1 MTTSDKTSQPLLE
14 PIKVQGQL
22 LPNRVVMAPLTR
34 ARAENSE
41 LEPGQLQAT
50 YYAQRAGADGAGL
63 IISEGTWVSPQAI
76 GWADV
81 PGLYTDGQVA
91 GWRQVTDAV
100 HAKGG
105 TIFAQLWHTGS
116 ISHPSFFE
124 GHLPLA
130 PSAVNPM
137 VSSPTATGPQPTV
150 TPREM
155 TREDIRATV
164 RAFKDAAQRAIDAG
178 FDGVQIQAG
187 YLYLFNQF
195 LNPRTNL
202 RTDEYGGS
210 IQNRARLLFEVI
222 DAISKVVDLR
232 KVGVKTGPATG
243 EQGAF
248 VTHADTVLTS
258 DHVIRQLNDFSLH
271 HLLLMGAM
279 SDLTGTPAAF
289 LQGDEMFKH
298 YRAIYNGVI
307 IGNVGF
313 DQERG
318 NRLIGEGLVDM
329 VAFGRSFIANP
340 DLAHRFAVGAPVLPT
355 DPAIH
360 YGGGA
365 RGYTDFPA
373 LA

>member
-1 MTTSDKTSQPLLE
+1 MTPQPLLQ
-14 PIKVQGQL
+14 PIEVHGQL
-22 LPNRVVMAPLTR
+22 LSNRVVMAPLTR
-34 ARAENSE
+34 ARAENAW
-41 LEPGQLQAT
+41 LEPGELQAT
-50 YYAQRAGADGAGL
+50 YYAQRAGSRGAGL

-81 PGLYTDGQVA
+81 PGLYNDRQAA
-91 GWRQVTDAV
+91 GWRMVTDAV

-116 ISHPSFFE
+116 SSHPSFLGGE
-124 GHLPLA
+124 PPLA

-137 VSSPTATGPQPTV
+137 VSSPTATGRQETV
-150 TPREM
+150 TPKAM
-155 TREDIRATV
+155 GREDIKATV
-164 RAFKDAAQRAIDAG
+164 RAFRDATERALDAG

-195 LNPRTNL
+195 LNSRTNQ
-202 RTDEYGGS
+202 RMDEYGGS
-210 IQNRARLLFEVI
+210 VENRSRFLFEVLEE
-222 DAISKVVDLR
+222 ISKVADLR
-232 KVGVKTGPATG
+232 KVGVKAGPSTG
-243 EQGAF
+243 EQGVF
-248 VTHADTVLTS
+248 VSHDDTVPTA
-258 DHVIRQLNDFSLH
+258 DYVIRRLNDYPLH

-298 YRAIYNGVI
+298 YRAIYKGLV
-307 IGNVGF
+307 IGNVGI
-313 DQERG
+313 DRERG
-318 NRLIGEGLVDM
+318 NRLIEAGLVDM

-340 DLAHRFAVGAPVLPT
+340 DLAHRFSIGAEVLPT
-355 DPAIH
+355 EPSIH

-365 RGYTDFPA
+365 RGYTDFSE